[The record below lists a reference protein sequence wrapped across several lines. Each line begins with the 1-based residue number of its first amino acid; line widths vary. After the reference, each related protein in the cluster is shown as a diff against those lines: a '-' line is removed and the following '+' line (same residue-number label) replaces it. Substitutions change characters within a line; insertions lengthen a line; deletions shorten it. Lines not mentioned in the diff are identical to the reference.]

1 MKKFK
6 DALGSELC
14 ELLPPILTALF
25 VIVGIISLIIKS
37 L

>member
-6 DALGSELC
+6 DMVGGELL

-25 VIVGIISLIIKS
+25 VIVGVITLIIKS